1 MVDASSVRYFC
12 NMVGFKKAGYIITS
26 EKYKQ
31 GVATTFTLNK
41 KDWKKPGV
49 YMFVSPDEKI
59 LKFGESRSLAHRL
72 GVQYVSITNQTN
84 NRIREAIKNKYN
96 QITFY
101 FAETPMVN
109 YKMGEFELEGSL
121 QRELEEACI
130 KKYKELNNGDLPE
143 LNFMIK

>member
-1 MVDASSVRYFC
+1 MVDTSLVRYFC
-12 NMVGFKKAGYIITS
+12 DMVGFKKAGYINTS

-49 YMFVSPDEKI
+49 YMFVSPDGEI
-59 LKFGESRSLAHRL
+59 LKFGESRSLVHRL
-72 GVQYVSITNQTN
+72 GVQYVSITNRTN
-84 NRIREAIKNKYN
+84 NRIREAMKDKYN

-101 FAETPMVN
+101 FVETPKVN
-109 YKMGEFELEGSL
+109 YKIGEFELEGSL

-130 KKYKELNNGDLPE
+130 KKYKELNSGDLPE